1 MDTTIQLV
9 TLIPVVLGVTGALR
23 IFGIKERMLPLIALV
38 LGVGSI
44 YALSGVINGEG
55 IIQGI
60 IVGLAASGLWSG
72 TKNSFENM
80 RFSVGFKKK

>member
-1 MDTTIQLV
+1 MDTTIQLA

-23 IFGIKERMLPLIALV
+23 ILGIKERFLPLSAIILGMASVWALT
-38 LGVGSI
+38 GI
-44 YALSGVINGEG
+44 LSGYG
-55 IIQGI
+55 IIQGT
-60 IVGLAASGLWSG
+60 IVGLASSGLWSG

>member
-38 LGVGSI
+38 LGVGSV

-55 IIQGI
+55 IIQGV